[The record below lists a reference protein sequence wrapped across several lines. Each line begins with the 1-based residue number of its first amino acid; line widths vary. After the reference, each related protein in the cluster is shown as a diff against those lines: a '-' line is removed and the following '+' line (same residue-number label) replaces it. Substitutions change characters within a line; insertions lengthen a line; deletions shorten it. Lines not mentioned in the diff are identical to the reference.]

1 MHKAGGVLQ
10 STSWPRVL
18 YCENAGGCP
27 FKVTSADTDTQGLS
41 YSLLLPLVE
50 TLLSDI
56 WNHLILEA
64 PKQNWR

>member
-18 YCENAGGCP
+18 YCENAGGWP